1 MTVLLEVRNLKKYY
15 PIRTSA
21 FTMNPEGVKAVDGV
35 SLQLGVGET
44 LGVVGE
50 SGCGKSTAG
59 RTILG
64 LVRPTSGEVFFKGKR
79 IDNLPA
85 GKMRLLRREMQL
97 IFQDPYSS
105 LSPRMKVG
113 ALIAEPMRNF
123 GMLSGKALRERVIE
137 LLGKVGLRPDAAGRF
152 PYEFSGGQR
161 QRIGIARA
169 LALQPS
175 LIICDEPVSA
185 LDVSVQAQVLNLLKD
200 LQKEFNLSYLFIA
213 HDIAVV
219 EHISSRIAVM
229 YLGKVVEIADRRSL
243 VSEPL
248 HPYTEALI
256 AAVPIA
262 HPRQQKTYTPL
273 SGDVPSPTNPPSG
286 CRFHTRCPK
295 VMSKC
300 SQVEPEHVEN
310 SVGRSVACHLYSS

>member
-1 MTVLLEVRNLKKYY
+1 MTVLLEVKNLKKYY
-15 PIRTSA
+15 PTRASVFGNDPAGI
-21 FTMNPEGVKAVDGV
+21 KAVDGV
-35 SLQLGVGET
+35 SFELNVGET

-50 SGCGKSTAG
+50 SGCGKSTVG
-59 RTILG
+59 RSILG
-64 LVRPTSGEVFFKGKR
+64 LIRPTSGEVVLKGRR
-79 IDNLPA
+79 IDNLA
-85 GKMRLLRREMQL
+85 VRQMRHLRREMQL

-113 ALIAEPMRNF
+113 ALIEEPMRNF
-123 GMLSGKALRERVIE
+123 GTVSGKALKERVLE
-137 LLGKVGLRPDAAGRF
+137 LLGKVGLPRDAAGRF

-175 LIICDEPVSA
+175 LIVCDEPVSA
-185 LDVSVQAQVLNLLKD
+185 LDVSVQAQVVNLLKN
-200 LQKEFNLSYLFIA
+200 LQREFNLSFLFIA

-219 EHISSRIAVM
+219 EHISTRIAVM
-229 YLGKVVEIADRRSL
+229 YLGQVVEIADRRSL
-243 VSEPL
+243 IREPL

-256 AAVPIA
+256 SAVPIVRVGSERT
-262 HPRQQKTYTPL
+262 HVPL
-273 SGDVPSPTNPPSG
+273 SGDVPSPTKPPAG

-300 SQVEPEHVEN
+300 REVEPRLVEIA
-310 SVGRSVACHLYSS
+310 SQRSVACHLYRP